1 MLARVARI
9 AVVVAI
15 LGLVVTLALA
25 FRRDP
30 HDIRTGTVNKPAPAF
45 TLQRLDGSG
54 QVSLADYSGK
64 VVVVNFFASWCL
76 PCIQENPALVRVYER
91 YRSSDVVMLGINYQ
105 ETREN
110 GLAYVQRMG
119 ISWTSVADDDGRVA
133 LSYGVFGPPETFFIG
148 PDGIIAGRH
157 IGPSDEERPT
167 RRSRPSSA
175 RPTATGS
182 SSHRRSPRGRE
193 WCGSFRS
200 PRSRRASRS

>member
-9 AVVVAI
+9 AVVVVI

-45 TLQRLDGSG
+45 TLGRLDGSG

-91 YRSSDVVMLGINYQ
+91 YRSSDVVMLGINFQ
-105 ETREN
+105 ESREN

-148 PDGIIAGRH
+148 SDGIIAGRH
-157 IGPSDEERPT
+157 IGPIDEETLVTAIEKLRGQAAT
-167 RRSRPSSA
+167 R
-175 RPTATGS
+175 
-182 SSHRRSPRGRE
+182 
-193 WCGSFRS
+193 
-200 PRSRRASRS
+200 